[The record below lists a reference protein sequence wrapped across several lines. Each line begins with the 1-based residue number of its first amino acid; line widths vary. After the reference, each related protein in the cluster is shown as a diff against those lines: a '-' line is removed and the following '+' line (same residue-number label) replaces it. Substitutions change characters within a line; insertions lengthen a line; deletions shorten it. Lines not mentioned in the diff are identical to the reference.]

1 MLVFHEPF
9 LSSIDREFEWK
20 SNVQPILQ
28 YVRTE
33 LENAKYDHSFVFWLP
48 AKEGLSRRSVDQDS
62 GKGVSEQY
70 NQDSIVV
77 VWGPFE
83 GSYMV
88 YKNLA
93 TPDTRH
99 IYFGRLFRARSSD
112 KNRVFDKQRGG
123 VLLLR
128 HVSASSV
135 GIQVE
140 PGLER
145 QKPTLYRRGSDATLF
160 LTHVTQEVEA
170 RRYLVPDT
178 AFRVLDECSQTTS
191 SPQSGFAAPGAIE
204 QNTCSLPRQASSSI
218 IASSAARNSIP
229 WDVWQP
235 IDRVLK
241 RISAAFERR
250 TMTKRIVVRRP
261 MAQFWTNTKGVVA
274 VAIASV

>member
-9 LSSIDREFEWK
+9 LSSIDRELEWK

-33 LENAKYDHSFVFWLP
+33 LENAKYDHGFVFWLP

-70 NQDSIVV
+70 NEDSIVV

-83 GSYMV
+83 DSYMV
-88 YKNLA
+88 YKNLV
-93 TPDTRH
+93 TPDTRD

-128 HVSASSV
+128 HVSASSI

-145 QKPTLYRRGSDATLF
+145 PKPT
-160 LTHVTQEVEA
+160 
-170 RRYLVPDT
+170 
-178 AFRVLDECSQTTS
+178 RV
-191 SPQSGFAAPGAIE
+191 
-204 QNTCSLPRQASSSI
+204 
-218 IASSAARNSIP
+218 
-229 WDVWQP
+229 
-235 IDRVLK
+235 
-241 RISAAFERR
+241 
-250 TMTKRIVVRRP
+250 
-261 MAQFWTNTKGVVA
+261 
-274 VAIASV
+274 